1 MPPFAGTPEELEALV
16 QLIGWIAAGRPTS
29 WDLSHDGHVLDGIR
43 RRMDEAGT
51 GPGIPAA
58 TLAVHRRNGL
68 QVAGVRPGGPP

>member
-29 WDLSHDGHVLDGIR
+29 WDLSNDGRVLDDIR

-51 GPGIPAA
+51 GPGSPAV
-58 TLAVHRRNGL
+58 TLAVRLREGP
-68 QVAGVRPGGPP
+68 QDAGVRPDGPP